1 MVDGLAG
8 GSNRTRAMELTSFF
22 DAIVDDAEKIFLA
35 GDWPKIPDIYS
46 VPKEYGY
53 ADAKEKRPG
62 LS

>member
-1 MVDGLAG
+1 MVLPVAAIGPARWSWLA
-8 GSNRTRAMELTSFF
+8 FF